1 MAKFLIFVT
10 AIVAFVVE
18 GQTPKLRGR
27 KPDSS
32 SVGKIDPPKIEA
44 PKIEAPKV
52 EVPKLDPGK
61 LDPAKLEPPKL
72 EPPKLTPP
80 KVDPRSL
87 PMPASFDLKEAQGGP
102 LRMPVPDASK
112 VVSAPSP
119 AVLNERSTLSRKAV
133 ILNDAKC
140 PVLIQELEAT
150 PVGGKEWRMVLNGV
164 IRTRSPIT
172 AADIRLA
179 SFDLFGNHMSTLQK
193 LVVED
198 IGADDLSLIT
208 GPIGSTSEKEV
219 KVLHTTFAFVAQV
232 RLADGSVWKYDP
244 LDVARAL
251 YKLQIRVD
259 PGRLEATEK

>member
-1 MAKFLIFVT
+1 MTKFLILLT
-10 AIVAFVVE
+10 AITAFFAQ

-27 KPDSS
+27 KPDISGA
-32 SVGKIDPPKIEA
+32 GKLEPPKIEA
-44 PKIEAPKV
+44 PKIEAPK
-52 EVPKLDPGK
+52 LDPSK
-61 LDPAKLEPPKL
+61 LDPAKLEVPKLEAPKL

-80 KVDPRSL
+80 KIDPLTL
-87 PMPASFDLKEAQGGP
+87 PMPTSFDLKEMQGGP
-102 LRMPVPDASK
+102 LRIPVPDPNR
-112 VVSAPSP
+112 VVPTPSP

-140 PVLIQELEAT
+140 PAFIEELDAS
-150 PVGGKEWRMVLNGV
+150 PVGGKEWRMVLNGQ

-172 AADIRLA
+172 AADIRIA
-179 SFDLFGNHMSTLQK
+179 SFDLFGNHLSTQQK
-193 LVVED
+193 LLIED
-198 IGADDLSLIT
+198 IPADGVALVT

-232 RLADGSVWKYDP
+232 RLANGSVWKYDP

-259 PGRLEATEK
+259 PGRLEAAEK